1 MWSLRRNDDMSGL
14 RATKARATPID
25 IAAQATHSNGETDA
39 ATQHTSSRA
48 DIIRKFPPPP
58 GGTGFG
64 VLTRRA
70 CGAPFCL
77 YGVRVSANLLQEFQ
91 TSSPFSGGN
100 AAFIEELYEKYLLDP
115 ASVAAEWRT
124 YFDTLKGREAGDVPH
139 SIVIERIEQAQ
150 KLNGHA
156 YIQAPGPV
164 SDEQAQKQAGVL
176 KLVTAYRSRGHLAAQ
191 LDPLDL
197 EHTFPAVDLEALGLL
212 PRPAAPDLDPSFHGL
227 TKSDLDIE
235 FSTGSLAGPQRLKLR
250 DLVSLL
256 KATYASSIGAEF
268 MHISDAEQRRWVHEQ
283 LERAGGKFVL
293 TATEKKRIL
302 EKLTQADGLERYL
315 HTKYVGQKRFSLEG
329 GDSLIPLLDELVNRG
344 GADGM
349 NDMVL
354 GMAHRGRLNVL
365 VNILGKPPQKLFAE
379 FDGKFDH
386 PDDPAHSGDV
396 KYHLGFS
403 ANVKTPGR
411 TVHLALAF
419 NPSHLE
425 IVDPVVAG
433 SVRARQVH
441 RRDESREHVVPVLI
455 HGDAS
460 FAGQGVVMELL
471 NMSQARGF
479 CVGGTIHVVINNQ
492 VGFTISNP
500 HDARSTL
507 YCTDVAKMVNAPV
520 FHVNGD
526 DPEAVLFVARLAFD
540 FRQKFKRDVVIDLVC
555 YRRHGHN
562 EADEPAATQPLM
574 YQVIRARPTAREL
587 YGKKLIAESVISDAD
602 AKALV
607 DDYRAK
613 LEAGTPIASLDPDF
627 TDAFAVDWTHHLG
640 AKLDQAVATGVAG
653 DKLAELNKKILTMP
667 SGVTAHPRVAKIY
680 EDRVKMAAGE
690 QPMDWGFAENLAYAT
705 LIDDGYDLRLVG
717 QDSGRGTFFHRHAVI
732 HDQKS
737 GGDYVP
743 LATVRESSNV
753 SIVDS
758 LLSEEAVMAF
768 EYGYST
774 AEPRTLNIWEGQFGD
789 FANGAQVVIDQFIS
803 SGEAKWDRL
812 SGLCLFLPHGYEG
825 QGPEHSSARLE
836 RYLQLCALENMQV
849 CVPTTPAQMF
859 HMLRR
864 QMLRNVRKPLIV
876 MTPKSLLR
884 HKLAVSTM
892 DDLENGSFQLVIPDT
907 TAKNAKKV
915 RRVVLCSGKV
925 YYDLIDDAGKRK
937 VEDVAIVRVEQLYPF
952 PRKEV
957 GAELAKYSGAKE
969 LIWCQEE
976 PMNQGAWY
984 QIKHHLQAVISP
996 KQTLSYAGRMRSP
1009 APACGHLSTHV
1020 AEQAAL
1026 VEQALVAPPG
1036 TDYAAE

>member
-1 MWSLRRNDDMSGL
+1 M
-14 RATKARATPID
+14 
-25 IAAQATHSNGETDA
+25 
-39 ATQHTSSRA
+39 
-48 DIIRKFPPPP
+48 
-58 GGTGFG
+58 
-64 VLTRRA
+64 
-70 CGAPFCL
+70 
-77 YGVRVSANLLQEFQ
+77 SANLLQEFQ
-91 TSSPFSGGN
+91 ATSPFSGGN

-115 ASVAAEWRT
+115 ASVPPGWRSV
-124 YFDTLKGREAGDVPH
+124 FDSLKGREAGDIPH
-139 SIVIERIEQAQ
+139 SIVIDRIEQAQ
-150 KLNGHA
+150 RLNGHA
-156 YIQAPGPV
+156 HAAPV
-164 SDEQAQKQAGVL
+164 SDAQAQKQAGVL
-176 KLVTAYRSRGHLAAQ
+176 KLVTAYRSRGHLAAR

-197 EHTFPAVDLEALGLL
+197 EHTFPATDLEALGLL

-227 TKSDLDIE
+227 TNADLDTE

-250 DLVSLL
+250 DLVALL
-256 KATYASSIGAEF
+256 KATYAGTIGAEF

-283 LERAGGKFVL
+283 LERAGGRFGF
-293 TATEKKRIL
+293 TAEEKKRIL

-386 PDDPAHSGDV
+386 PADPAHSGDV

-441 RRDESREHVVPVLI
+441 RRDETREHVVPVLI

-460 FAGQGVVMELL
+460 FAGQGVVMELF

-479 CVGGTIHVVINNQ
+479 CVGGTIHVVVNNQ

-587 YGKKLIAESVISDAD
+587 YARKLIAEGVITEAE
-602 AKALV
+602 AQALV
-607 DDYRAK
+607 DDYRNK
-613 LEAGTPIASLDPDF
+613 LDAGTPIADLDPDF
-627 TDAFAVDWTHHLG
+627 RDEFAVDWSKHLQG
-640 AKLDQAVATGVAG
+640 RLDEVVETAVSRE
-653 DKLAELNKKILTMP
+653 KLAELSRRILTLP
-667 SGVTAHPRVAKIY
+667 AGITPHPRVAKIY
-680 EDRVKMAAGE
+680 EDRLKMAAGE

-705 LIDDGYDLRLVG
+705 VIDDGYDLRLVG
-717 QDSGRGTFFHRHAVI
+717 QDSGRGTFFHRHAVV

-743 LATVRESSNV
+743 LATVRESANV
-753 SIVDS
+753 SIIDS

-774 AEPRTLNIWEGQFGD
+774 AEPRTLNIWEAQFGD

-803 SGEAKWDRL
+803 SGEAKWGRM
-812 SGLCLFLPHGYEG
+812 SGLVLLLPHGYEG

-884 HKLAVSTM
+884 HKLAVSTL
-892 DDLENGSFQLVIPDT
+892 DELAQGSFQLVIPDA
-907 TAKNAKKV
+907 TAKNPKKV
-915 RRVVLCSGKV
+915 RRVVLCAGKV
-925 YYDLIDDAGKRK
+925 YYDLVEEAAKRGI
-937 VEDVAIVRVEQLYPF
+937 EDVAIVRVEQLYPF

-957 GAELAKYSGAKE
+957 RAELERFPGAKE
-969 LIWCQEE
+969 VVWCQEE

-984 QIKHHLQAVISP
+984 QITHHLQACILP
-996 KQTLSYAGRMRSP
+996 KQSLAYAGRVRSP
-1009 APACGHLSTHV
+1009 APACGHLATHLV
-1020 AEQAAL
+1020 EQAAL
-1026 VEQALVAPPG
+1026 IERALVAAPAG
-1036 TDYAAE
+1036 ATATAE

>member
-1 MWSLRRNDDMSGL
+1 
-14 RATKARATPID
+14 
-25 IAAQATHSNGETDA
+25 
-39 ATQHTSSRA
+39 
-48 DIIRKFPPPP
+48 
-58 GGTGFG
+58 
-64 VLTRRA
+64 
-70 CGAPFCL
+70 
-77 YGVRVSANLLQEFQ
+77 VSANLLQQFQ
-91 TSSPFSGGN
+91 ASSPIAGGN
-100 AAFIEELYEKYLLDP
+100 AAFVEDLYEHYLADP
-115 ASVAAEWRT
+115 ASVSAEWRS
-124 YFDTLKGREAGDVPH
+124 YFDALKGREAGDVPH
-139 SIVIERIEQAQ
+139 SAVIARIESAQ
-150 KLNGHA
+150 RMNGHA
-156 YIQAPGPV
+156 FAAIAAPVG
-164 SDEQAQKQAGVL
+164 DAEAQKQAGVL
-176 KLVTAYRSRGHLAAQ
+176 KLVTAYRSRGHLAAK

-197 EHTFPAVDLEALGLL
+197 EHTFAPSDLEAIGLL

-227 TKSDLDIE
+227 SESDLDTE

-250 DLVSLL
+250 DLVALL
-256 KATYASSIGAEF
+256 KATYASTIGAEF

-283 LERAGGKFVL
+283 LERAGGRFGF
-293 TATEKKRIL
+293 TAEEKKHIL

-365 VNILGKPPQKLFAE
+365 VNVLGKPPQKLFAE
-379 FDGKFDH
+379 FDGQFDH

-403 ANVKTPGR
+403 ANVRTPGR

-425 IVDPVVAG
+425 LVDPVVAG

-441 RRDESREHVVPVLI
+441 RRDEAREHVVPVLI

-460 FAGQGVVMELL
+460 FAGQGVVMELF
-471 NMSQARGF
+471 NMSQTRGF

-526 DPEAVLFVARLAFD
+526 DPEAVLFVTRLAFD
-540 FRQKFKRDVVIDLVC
+540 FRQKFKRDVVVDLVC

-574 YQVIRARPTAREL
+574 YQVIRARPTLREL
-587 YGKKLIAESVISDAD
+587 YGKKLVAEGVIAEAD
-602 AKALV
+602 AEAIV
-607 DDYRAK
+607 DEYRNK
-613 LEAGTPIASLDPDF
+613 LDAGTPIANLDPDF
-627 TDAFAVDWTHHLG
+627 RDEFAVDWTKHLG
-640 AKLDQAVATGVAG
+640 ASLDQVVKTGVAKE
-653 DKLAELNKKILTMP
+653 KLAELDRMILTLP
-667 SGVTAHPRVAKIY
+667 AGVTAHPRVAKIY
-680 EDRVKMAAGE
+680 DERIKMAAGE
-690 QPMDWGFAENLAYAT
+690 HAMDWGFAENLAYAS
-705 LIDDGYDLRLVG
+705 LIADGYDLRLVG

-743 LATVRESSNV
+743 LATVRESANV
-753 SIVDS
+753 SIIDS
-758 LLSEEAVMAF
+758 LLSEEAVVAF

-774 AEPRTLNIWEGQFGD
+774 AEPRTLNVWEAQFGD

-803 SGEAKWDRL
+803 SGEAKWNRL
-812 SGLCLFLPHGYEG
+812 SGLVLLLPHGYEG

-864 QMLRNVRKPLIV
+864 QMLRDVRKPLIV

-884 HKLAVSTM
+884 HKLAVSSL
-892 DDLENGSFQLVIPDT
+892 DDLSKGTFQLVIPDS
-907 TAKNAKKV
+907 TAKSGRKV

-925 YYDLIDDAGKRK
+925 YYDLVEDAAKRK
-937 VEDVAIVRVEQLYPF
+937 IDDVAIVRVEQLYPF
-952 PRKEV
+952 PRKQV
-957 GAELAKYSGAKE
+957 AAELERYPGAKE
-969 LIWCQEE
+969 VVWCQEE

-984 QIKHHLQAVISP
+984 QSTHHLHACIAPDQSL
-996 KQTLSYAGRMRSP
+996 TYAGRARSP
-1009 APACGHLSTHV
+1009 APACGHLSTHL
-1020 AEQAAL
+1020 AEQAKL
-1026 VEQALVAPPG
+1026 VEQALVAAPG
-1036 TDYAAE
+1036 DALASAE